1 MGACRSKSKGGAEP
15 KAVLVW
21 HPLDTKIGK
30 IFYLDRGGSLLNGLK
45 AASYVAQSEDY
56 VFKIGVGAVGRCY
69 ANGDEFVMLDAATR
83 FDEFHRAGPARDND
97 IRCVYLV
104 RDGERIFEYVNARE
118 KCASTEDVA
127 PYDEVV
133 RGLVEKII

>member
-30 IFYLDRGGSLLNGLK
+30 IFYLDRGKSLINGLK
-45 AASYVAQSEDY
+45 AAAYVSQSSGY
-56 VFKIGVGAVGRCY
+56 VFLVGAGAVGRCY
-69 ANGDEFVMLDAATR
+69 ANGSEFVVLDAATR

-104 RDGERIFEYVNARE
+104 RDGERIFEYVNACE
-118 KCASTEDVA
+118 KYASTEDVA
-127 PYDEVV
+127 PYEEVV
-133 RGLVEKII
+133 RGMAGAA